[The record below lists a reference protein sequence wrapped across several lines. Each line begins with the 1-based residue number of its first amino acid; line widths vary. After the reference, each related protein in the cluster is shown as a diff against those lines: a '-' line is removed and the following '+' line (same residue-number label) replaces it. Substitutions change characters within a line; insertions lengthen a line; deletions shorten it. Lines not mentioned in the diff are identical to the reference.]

1 MSDRTPF
8 QEDFYQQATNAGYQS
23 VKTHNPHIYLQLM
36 LKRLCSLW
44 ALLTDE
50 RLGVLS
56 RTDLLTGTLDLARDL
71 PKVVHEAEEFFTE
84 ACFSPGKDPTPVN

>member
-1 MSDRTPF
+1 MSDKTPF
-8 QEDFYQQATNAGYQS
+8 QEDFYQQATDVGYQS
-23 VKTHNPHIYLQLM
+23 VKTHKPHMYLQIV

-50 RLGVLS
+50 KLGVLS
-56 RTDLLTGTLDLARDL
+56 STDLLTGTLDLARDF
-71 PKVVHEAEEFFTE
+71 PKPVREAGEFFTE